1 MVTNRHWNPDRKP
14 LDCFTTFAM
23 TAFQIRYFIAM
34 PSSLRDGVANA
45 AIQKGPSLRDGAA
58 DAAIQMV

>member
-1 MVTNRHWNPDRKP
+1 
-14 LDCFTTFAM
+14 M

-45 AIQKGPSLRDGAA
+45 AIQNTSSLRDGEA
-58 DAAIQMV
+58 DAAIQTI